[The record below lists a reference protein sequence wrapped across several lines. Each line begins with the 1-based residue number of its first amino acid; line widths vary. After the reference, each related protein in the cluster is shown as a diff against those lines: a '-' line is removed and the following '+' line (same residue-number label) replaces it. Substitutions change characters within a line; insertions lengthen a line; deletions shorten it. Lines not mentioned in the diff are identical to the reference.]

1 MNILDDTKNQLS
13 KFRTRDWVNIH
24 DESKRR
30 YNNSNIRFKTTTIRS
45 SLCDYSDAN
54 ILVKGTITIPN
65 TATAGAAVNNTNK
78 EVTFKIML
86 LLLTTQLK

>member
-24 DESKRR
+24 DEYKRR
-30 YNNSNIRFKTTTIRS
+30 YNNSNIRFKTTMIRS